1 MENTYEGFWYRSHQD
16 SATMWQYGLYKEGKY
31 HPNIVYDDD
40 EVEEES
46 HVDDRVA
53 GEGNEKLLSESEIT
67 MVINEFLEVG
77 MKYKINIEVKE
88 DKCLLRIENI

>member
-16 SATMWQYGLYKEGKY
+16 PATMWQYGLYKEGKY

-40 EVEEES
+40 VEEES

-67 MVINEFLEVG
+67 MGIKEFLEVG
-77 MKYKINIEVKE
+77 MKYEITIEVKE
-88 DKCLLRIENI
+88 DKYLLRIENT